1 MGGSLSGRVLSSAGT
16 MAAARRFR
24 ISGLVQGVGFRYY
37 ALRRAQERGVVGY
50 VRNLPDGRVEV
61 VAEGAEEALESL
73 KGDLAGRPRRRE
85 GGARRGIRHG

>member
-1 MGGSLSGRVLSSAGT
+1 
-16 MAAARRFR
+16 MAAARTFR

-50 VRNLPDGRVEV
+50 VRNLSDGRVEV

-73 KGDLAGRPRRRE
+73 KGDLAVGPGAAKVARVEESVNEETGRFTTFTISR
-85 GGARRGIRHG
+85 